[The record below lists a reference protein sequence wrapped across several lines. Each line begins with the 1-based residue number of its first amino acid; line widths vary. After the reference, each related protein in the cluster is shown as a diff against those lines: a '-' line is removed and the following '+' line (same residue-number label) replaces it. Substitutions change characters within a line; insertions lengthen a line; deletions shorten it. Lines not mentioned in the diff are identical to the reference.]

1 MHLPRAT
8 GKRNSY
14 KTPVTST
21 FCSYTEQKMITFK
34 ALQNLTHISRD
45 CCKFIINLKL
55 YAHFPKKITVNYTTS
70 QLTKG
75 TSQLEKVRHEL
86 EVAGKTL
93 CLSFCREN
101 S

>member
-1 MHLPRAT
+1 MPIFR
-8 GKRNSY
+8 
-14 KTPVTST
+14 
-21 FCSYTEQKMITFK
+21 
-34 ALQNLTHISRD
+34 
-45 CCKFIINLKL
+45 
-55 YAHFPKKITVNYTTS
+55 KKITVNYTTS

-101 S
+101 SQILILFPLRIT